1 MALTLATDQNFNQLL
16 QDNSLVLVKYYAD
29 WCGNC
34 KLIAPKVRRI
44 SEEEQYA
51 GIAFIDINA
60 EENPEARKTAGVDN
74 LPYFAAFKNGE
85 LVGGSA
91 ASKIEFVQ
99 ELIANKLLS

>member
-51 GIAFIDINA
+51 GIAFVDINA

>member
-1 MALTLATDQNFNQLL
+1 MALTLATDQNFKQLL

-51 GIAFIDINA
+51 GIAFVDINA

>member
-1 MALTLATDQNFNQLL
+1 MALTLATDQNFNQIL

-51 GIAFIDINA
+51 GIAFVDINA

-74 LPYFAAFKNGE
+74 LPFFAAFKNGE

>member
-51 GIAFIDINA
+51 GIIFVDINA
-60 EENPEARKTAGVDN
+60 EENPEARKTAGVDI
-74 LPYFAAFKNGE
+74 LPFFAAFKNGE

>member
-1 MALTLATDQNFNQLL
+1 MALTLATDQNFNQIL
-16 QDNSLVLVKYYAD
+16 QDNSLVLVKYFAD

-51 GIAFIDINA
+51 GITFVDINA

-74 LPYFAAFKNGE
+74 LPFFAAFKNGE

>member
-16 QDNSLVLVKYYAD
+16 QDNSLVLVKYFAD

-51 GIAFIDINA
+51 GIAFVDINA

>member
-51 GIAFIDINA
+51 GITCVDINA

>member
-16 QDNSLVLVKYYAD
+16 QDNSLVLVKYHAD

-51 GIAFIDINA
+51 GIAFVDINA

-99 ELIANKLLS
+99 ELIATKLLS

>member
-51 GIAFIDINA
+51 GIAFVDINA
-60 EENPEARKTAGVDN
+60 EENPDARKTAGVDN